1 MLIPFKNLLIN
12 KKIKGIIHIGAHELE
27 EMKDYL
33 KKGIN
38 RIIWVEAN
46 PEKYKYIEKKIQK
59 FNLMDLAKIAAG
71 SKERNTKLNIANNGQ
86 SSSILEFGTHA
97 KSYPNIYYTSQISVP
112 EMPIDKWIDINIKD
126 RKNYNFIN
134 IDIQGYELEAL
145 KGMRKQIKFADYIY
159 LEVNFKEVYKNCCN
173 LEKIDDFFKKF
184 NFHRVGTYRTIK
196 GWGDAIYTKED
207 VLISKLYYLVLIPII
222 RLIRIPKKIFIKT
235 FNYINS
241 LN

>member
-145 KGMRKQIKFADYIY
+145 KGMRKQIKFH
-159 LEVNFKEVYKNCCN
+159 VP
-173 LEKIDDFFKKF
+173 
-184 NFHRVGTYRTIK
+184 HH
-196 GWGDAIYTKED
+196 
-207 VLISKLYYLVLIPII
+207 
-222 RLIRIPKKIFIKT
+222 
-235 FNYINS
+235 
-241 LN
+241 

>member
-173 LEKIDDFFKKF
+173 LEKIDDFLKKF